1 MSVNLSSQSHP
12 NSPILAP
19 VGDVRSPI
27 EQKVAQLSK
36 QLASIKLTNANKE
49 AEVGNV
55 AAELDKIKKIF
66 KGLSNN
72 EVAGLNQ
79 MIQGFHIL
87 LEGLSAQVLEIAR
100 LGSGVQHDVP
110 EMSILFSGNPRE
122 TRQFVFQARTVLH
135 EKSDCFRSEKSKI
148 NWIVRHFCNPGSNS
162 GEPCPLYNWWMS
174 LLFENARIQDL
185 PTDSVSVED
194 PYVLDSLSTS
204 KEFLSQLE
212 LTFEDKHEI
221 QTAKQRLFSFR
232 QGNKS
237 IEEFNALFNSL
248 CYSVNLTEES
258 RCDCYERAL
267 NPKILKIAVLR
278 GDWKITTTL
287 RGKQALA
294 ALAAEAQDKI
304 SSIDS
309 GSLPVFQQKQQPY
322 HHRPNPPPPPPPAR
336 ASDVPAPMDLD
347 VLSAESSFTFTRFRA
362 LCYKKRVCQRC
373 GGSFNDEHKA
383 NKGCPLPSEKHI
395 DVQRKVELF
404 RNWLAQGGQ
413 DVVDALARA
422 AEDKRVAKTSRGSN
436 PSGGTAEVPLDAI
449 PPLSLG
455 ELCWQQAASKIF
467 ADNMEVDR
475 DLCKS
480 NESIFLPFSSP
491 RPIVPIHLLPPN
503 LPSISAL
510 SLFDSGASAS
520 FIDERFVSR
529 NHLVLHR
536 LAQPLLCRG
545 FDGSLNRSGQITH
558 CWQGQIIIPLPH
570 SKTFRSSVVLYVT
583 RLASASVILGF
594 PWFSSNKISLSGCP
608 SGISF
613 PFSNQSLSVNA
624 AEILPN
630 FLQEFKNVFV
640 TQSLSSLPPHRG
652 EFDCSINLKPN
663 SNPPFVGM
671 YNLSASETEQL
682 REYVDE
688 NLRKG
693 FIRESSSPAG
703 APIFFVKTQNKADRP
718 CVDYRCKFLSKVDLK
733 AAFNLL
739 RIAPGHEWK
748 TAFRTP
754 WGLYEYCVMPFG
766 LANAPAIFQRFIQH
780 VLREYSRSSLNKCQF
795 FQSEVKFLG
804 FVITRD
810 GIRMDPSKLSTILDW
825 PYPNSLQQLR
835 RFLGFSNFYRRFI
848 PKFSDLARP
857 SNKFNQRRTL
867 HSGES
872 HLPRVLH
879 VDSSGYAIA
888 AVLSQPDSNG
898 ALHPVSYFS
907 RKLSDRERSWPIFD
921 LEMLAIVSA
930 FEEWRAWLMG
940 TEEPVKVYSD
950 HANLRYFRS
959 AKYSLPNRHGG
970 LHRPEIKQSGILTKH
985 LHGETV
991 DDIELPAEIA
1001 ESASHDLFFQRPAD
1015 DLLELIRNQYSTLED
1030 DEKEALTFRENLFW
1044 HQDRVFVPVSHRER
1058 IIQFHHDAPTTG
1070 HPGIARTLSLL
1081 TRSFSWPG
1089 IRKDVIQFVKS
1100 CDSCQRVKARRQLQ
1114 EGQLNSLDIPQRPW
1128 SVIGMDFITKLPKS
1142 GGFDSIMVVMDLLSK
1157 ATHFIPCKETYL
1169 APQVAQLFRT
1179 NVFRLHG
1186 IPEKIISDRGLVFVS
1201 EFWKSFMFL
1210 LGIKKG
1216 FSTAYHPPTDGQT
1229 ERMNQVLED
1238 YLRHFCSYYQD
1249 NWDKLLDLAEFSI
1262 NNLDSSSL
1270 GVSPFFFSYGFHPKF
1285 SVLNRSS
1292 SKKSLDGFIQD
1303 MQEVQERAVECL
1315 TQAQQQQ
1322 ARYYNAHKRPA
1333 TQYNPGDLVLLL
1345 RKFIESR

>member
-1 MSVNLSSQSHP
+1 M
-12 NSPILAP
+12 
-19 VGDVRSPI
+19 G
-27 EQKVAQLSK
+27 
-36 QLASIKLTNANKE
+36 
-49 AEVGNV
+49 
-55 AAELDKIKKIF
+55 
-66 KGLSNN
+66 
-72 EVAGLNQ
+72 
-79 MIQGFHIL
+79 
-87 LEGLSAQVLEIAR
+87 
-100 LGSGVQHDVP
+100 
-110 EMSILFSGNPRE
+110 
-122 TRQFVFQARTVLH
+122 
-135 EKSDCFRSEKSKI
+135 
-148 NWIVRHFCNPGSNS
+148 
-162 GEPCPLYNWWMS
+162 
-174 LLFENARIQDL
+174 
-185 PTDSVSVED
+185 
-194 PYVLDSLSTS
+194 
-204 KEFLSQLE
+204 
-212 LTFEDKHEI
+212 
-221 QTAKQRLFSFR
+221 
-232 QGNKS
+232 
-237 IEEFNALFNSL
+237 
-248 CYSVNLTEES
+248 
-258 RCDCYERAL
+258 
-267 NPKILKIAVLR
+267 
-278 GDWKITTTL
+278 
-287 RGKQALA
+287 
-294 ALAAEAQDKI
+294 
-304 SSIDS
+304 
-309 GSLPVFQQKQQPY
+309 
-322 HHRPNPPPPPPPAR
+322 
-336 ASDVPAPMDLD
+336 PAPMDLD

-395 DVQRKVELF
+395 NVQRKVELF

-422 AEDKRVAKTSRGSN
+422 AEDERVAKTSRGSN

-455 ELCWQQAASKIF
+455 ELCWQQAASEIF

-613 PFSNQSLSVNA
+613 PFSNQSLSVSA
-624 AEILPN
+624 AEILPD

-718 CVDYRCKFLSKVDLK
+718 CVDYRLLNSMTVRDSYPLPLISRLLNNLSGCKFLSKVDLK

-780 VLREYSRSSLNKCQF
+780 VLREYLDVCCFVYIDDILIFSRTEEQHKEDLRKVLSKLQDYSLKASLNKCQF

-857 SNKFNQRRTL
+857 LTNLTKEGLCTQENLSKDFPRISFSALKKCFAKAPLL
-867 HSGES
+867 HHFDFS
-872 HLPRVLH
+872 LPRVLH

-959 AKYSLPNRHGG
+959 AKYLTPKQARWASFLDGFNFVIYHIPGKVNPADGPSRRPDF
-970 LHRPEIKQSGILTKH
+970 LSDRPEIKQSGILTKH

-1142 GGFDSIMVVMDLLSK
+1142 GGFDSIMVVIDLLSK
-1157 ATHFIPCKETYL
+1157 ATHFIPCKETYS

-1201 EFWKSFMFL
+1201 EFWKSFMFS

-1216 FSTAYHPPTDGQT
+1216 FSTAYHPQTDGQT

-1315 TQAQQQQ
+1315 TQAQQRQ

-1333 TQYNPGDLVLLL
+1333 TQYNPGDQVLLL
-1345 RKFIESR
+1345 RKFIESRRINSKLDYRFIGPFKVIEMVGNNAVRLDISRDYPKLHPVFNVSLVVKYISPSEVAGRGTEVGLKDSYYRTARVVDWSKLGQVLDARRRAKGKCDYLLRWKNTNPGEDTWVLDQHIPNFLLGKMEKFRDHLEESHKRSPKTRNR

>member
-304 SSIDS
+304 SSINS

-475 DLCKS
+475 DL
-480 NESIFLPFSSP
+480 F
-491 RPIVPIHLLPPN
+491 
-503 LPSISAL
+503 
-510 SLFDSGASAS
+510 
-520 FIDERFVSR
+520 
-529 NHLVLHR
+529 
-536 LAQPLLCRG
+536 
-545 FDGSLNRSGQITH
+545 
-558 CWQGQIIIPLPH
+558 
-570 SKTFRSSVVLYVT
+570 LYVT
-583 RLASASVILGF
+583 RLASA
-594 PWFSSNKISLSGCP
+594 
-608 SGISF
+608 
-613 PFSNQSLSVNA
+613 NQSLSVNA
-624 AEILPN
+624 AEILPD

-780 VLREYSRSSLNKCQF
+780 VLREYLDVCCFVYIDDILIFSRTEEQHKEDLRKVLSKLQDYSLKASLNKCQF
-795 FQSEVKFLG
+795 FQSEVKILG

-848 PKFSDLARP
+848 PKFSDSARP
-857 SNKFNQRRTL
+857 LTNLTKEGLCTQENLSKDFPRISFSALKKCFAKAPLL
-867 HSGES
+867 HHFDFS
-872 HLPRVLH
+872 LPRVLH

-959 AKYSLPNRHGG
+959 AKYLTPKQARWASFLDGFNFVIYHIPGKVNPADGPSQRPDF
-970 LHRPEIKQSGILTKH
+970 LSDRPEIKQSGILTKH

-1044 HQDRVFVPVSHRER
+1044 HQDRVFVPVSHKER

-1089 IRKDVIQFVKS
+1089 IRKD
-1100 CDSCQRVKARRQLQ
+1100 
-1114 EGQLNSLDIPQRPW
+1114 
-1128 SVIGMDFITKLPKS
+1128 
-1142 GGFDSIMVVMDLLSK
+1142 
-1157 ATHFIPCKETYL
+1157 
-1169 APQVAQLFRT
+1169 
-1179 NVFRLHG
+1179 
-1186 IPEKIISDRGLVFVS
+1186 
-1201 EFWKSFMFL
+1201 
-1210 LGIKKG
+1210 
-1216 FSTAYHPPTDGQT
+1216 
-1229 ERMNQVLED
+1229 
-1238 YLRHFCSYYQD
+1238 
-1249 NWDKLLDLAEFSI
+1249 
-1262 NNLDSSSL
+1262 
-1270 GVSPFFFSYGFHPKF
+1270 
-1285 SVLNRSS
+1285 
-1292 SKKSLDGFIQD
+1292 D